1 MGVGKELRDRA
12 LAASQKAVERLL
24 SDEKRATQVAAAVE
38 RVQHGRELLTK
49 GLEDVLRG
57 LDVAPREDFKAVGR
71 QLSTMKRRLRELDRR
86 LETLKKERS
95 S

>member
-1 MGVGKELRDRA
+1 MGVGKTLKERA

-24 SDEKRATQVAAAVE
+24 SDERRATQIAAAV
-38 RVQHGRELLTK
+38 VQVQQGRETLVK
-49 GLEDVLRG
+49 GIEDMLRG

-71 QLSTMKRRLRELDRR
+71 QLSTLKRRVRDLDRK
-86 LETLKKERS
+86 LESIKKERS